1 MRKVIHKEVDQLVTV
16 IDHYLKRY
24 GNTKIK
30 KDRGKHENKLGVLN
44 YIGWF
49 FVIILIFFDVTSIVY
64 SLYEMYIL
72 STIDDSKIDD
82 IVQELKSKEP
92 LIELW
97 YPDKNYTTLRCSRK
111 KLCCF
116 ISMALRIFQSIVSIL
131 FYIYIGM
138 KHRVFYGILFTFSV
152 YMLIS
157 LVMYM
162 VIDDKT
168 RVNIMC
174 PMPGQY
180 RKLFELG
187 LDE

>member
-1 MRKVIHKEVDQLVTV
+1 MKSITNKVVTNVDTLLGRFNIV
-16 IDHYLKRY
+16 IQ
-24 GNTKIK
+24 
-30 KDRGKHENKLGVLN
+30 KDRGKNKNKLGVLN
-44 YIGWF
+44 YIGWL
-49 FVIILIFFDVTSIVY
+49 FVIIFIFFDVTSIVY
-64 SLYEMYIL
+64 NLYEIYMI

-97 YPDKNYTTLRCSRK
+97 FPDKNYTTLRCSRK

-116 ISMALRIFQSIVSIL
+116 VAAILRIFQSIVSII
-131 FYIYIGM
+131 FNIYIGV

-152 YMLIS
+152 YILIS

-162 VIDDKT
+162 ALDDKT
-168 RVNIMC
+168 RTHIMC

-187 LDE
+187 SEE

>member
-1 MRKVIHKEVDQLVTV
+1 MRKEIKSITNKVVTH
-16 IDHYLKRY
+16 IDTHLKRFH
-24 GNTKIK
+24 IVIQ
-30 KDRGKHENKLGVLN
+30 KDIGKNKNKLGVLN
-44 YIGWF
+44 YIGWLL
-49 FVIILIFFDVTSIVY
+49 VIILIFFDVTSIVY
-64 SLYEMYIL
+64 SLYDMYLI

-82 IVQELKSKEP
+82 IVQELKYKEP

-111 KLCCF
+111 KLCC
-116 ISMALRIFQSIVSIL
+116 ITATTLRIFQSVVSII

-138 KHRVFYGILFTFSV
+138 KHRVSYGILFSV
-152 YMLIS
+152 FVYILIA

-162 VIDDKT
+162 LIDDNT
-168 RVNIMC
+168 RVHMMC

-187 LDE
+187 SDE